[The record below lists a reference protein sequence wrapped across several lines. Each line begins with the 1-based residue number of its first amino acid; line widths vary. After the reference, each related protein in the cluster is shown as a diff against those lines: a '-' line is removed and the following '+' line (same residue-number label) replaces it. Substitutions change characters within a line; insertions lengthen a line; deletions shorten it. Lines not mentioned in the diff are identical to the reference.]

1 MSQLKVYNFMG
12 LRRYAVVF
20 SGILLLASATSLF
33 TQGLVLGLDF
43 SGGTQVEVGYEQP
56 VDVAQLRNQ
65 LEDAG
70 FDDPVVVHFGSE
82 SDILIRI
89 QEAPQRDIDRSKDPQ
104 TTTDNGDGAQQ
115 DAKQSLA
122 DRVYEAVQSG
132 DQKVDMRR
140 LDYVG
145 PQIGEELRDKG
156 GLGMLIALAVV
167 MLYVAIR
174 FQFKFSVGAVL
185 ALVHDVLITLG
196 IFSITRLEFDLTVL
210 AAILAVVGY
219 SLNDTIVVS
228 DRIRENFRKIRKATP
243 VEVINESL
251 SQTLWRTINTSMTTL
266 LVLLALFFFG
276 GELIQNFAIAL
287 MIGVGIGTY
296 SSVYVAATVMLAMNV
311 DREDLLEPEEGE
323 LVDDLP

>member
-1 MSQLKVYNFMG
+1 MTKLKIYNFMG
-12 LRRYAVVF
+12 LRRIALVF
-20 SGILLLASATSLF
+20 STVLLLVSAASLF
-33 TQGLVLGLDF
+33 SQGLVLGLDF
-43 SGGTQVEVGYEQP
+43 SGGTQIEVGYEKP
-56 VDVAQLRNQ
+56 VDVADLRDQLNQ
-65 LEDAG
+65 AG

-82 SDILIRI
+82 SDVLIRM
-89 QEAPQRDIDRSKDPQ
+89 QGKPDQGLAERLYSVLKVSGEEIDLR
-104 TTTDNGDGAQQ
+104 
-115 DAKQSLA
+115 
-122 DRVYEAVQSG
+122 RV
-132 DQKVDMRR
+132 DF
-140 LDYVG
+140 VG

-185 ALVHDVLITLG
+185 ALVHDVVITLG

-210 AAILAVVGY
+210 AAVLAVVGY

-228 DRIRENFRKIRKATP
+228 DRIRENFRKIRKASP

-251 SQTLWRTINTSMTTL
+251 SQTLWRTINTSMTTM
-266 LVLLALFFFG
+266 LVLLALFLFG
-276 GELIQNFAIAL
+276 GELIHNFAIAL

-296 SSVYVAATVMLAMNV
+296 SSIYVAATVMLAMNV
-311 DREDLLEPEEGE
+311 DREDLIEPEEGE